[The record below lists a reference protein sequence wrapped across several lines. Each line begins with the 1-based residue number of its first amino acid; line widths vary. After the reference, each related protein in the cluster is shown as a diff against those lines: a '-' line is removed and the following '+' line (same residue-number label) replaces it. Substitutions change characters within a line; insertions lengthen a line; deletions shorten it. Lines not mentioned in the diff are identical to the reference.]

1 MTITTSLAH
10 EYDENGFSRR
20 PATSTTE
27 ALLTV
32 GAGVALATYGIVR
45 RHWSSSALA
54 AGGGYLL
61 YRGISEM
68 RRPYQGRVRTAFTIA
83 KTPQEIYDFLRDPGN
98 WNRFLHAIQL
108 ERTANGQFQLKL
120 GRSAGIDLMSTVEVT
135 DHKPGEYIAWASD
148 DRMLEHRGVIRLQNA
163 PGNRGT
169 EISVALEYKAAA
181 GPVARSLASLVGWGP
196 EQIVRESLRHLKQLM
211 EAGEIPTTAGQP
223 VGARGMK
230 GAALR
235 VLYREGPTEDA
246 TEQTRMAG
254 D

>member
-1 MTITTSLAH
+1 MKLYREVHGSHPADDLSVESLLA
-10 EYDENGFSRR
+10 ELMANAARVPSDVKGPR
-20 PATSTTE
+20 PAWLRRTIDKLSIE
-27 ALLTV
+27 YAERLTLDDLSRE
-32 GAGVALATYGIVR
+32 AGVHPVHLSRVFRKCVGEGIGEHVR
-45 RHWSSSALA
+45 RL
-54 AGGGYLL
+54 
-61 YRGISEM
+61 
-68 RRPYQGRVRTAFTIA
+68 RVRAACEHMRFPEVSIA
-83 KTPQEIYDFLRDPGN
+83 
-98 WNRFLHAIQL
+98 
-108 ERTANGQFQLKL
+108 
-120 GRSAGIDLMSTVEVT
+120 
-135 DHKPGEYIAWASD
+135 
-148 DRMLEHRGVIRLQNA
+148 
-163 PGNRGT
+163 

-181 GPVARSLASLVGWGP
+181 GPVARTLASLVGWGP